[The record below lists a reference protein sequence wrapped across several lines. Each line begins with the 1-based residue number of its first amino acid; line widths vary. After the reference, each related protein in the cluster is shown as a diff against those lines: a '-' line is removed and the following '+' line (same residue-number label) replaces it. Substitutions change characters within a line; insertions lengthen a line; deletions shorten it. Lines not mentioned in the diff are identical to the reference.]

1 MPVSRR
7 NFLLASAA
15 PLLAQKSA
23 APRPNILLI
32 LTESLPAFAL
42 GCYGNREILTP
53 NLDLLARGGSL
64 FTCHA
69 SCAPSPRAGR
79 ASLLTG
85 LVPRQHGVEE
95 QPAVVPASFA
105 SATMISDVLAG
116 AGYHCGYFGLWG
128 LGDDAK
134 PQHAFQE
141 WNTQAGAP
149 TLRAVRFLELQKP
162 DQPFFLVASYPNP
175 REPYAGLPPAF
186 YEKYAASRFD
196 SLGWLPAARNASS
209 GKEYLSDT
217 VGSLRKC
224 AAAITA
230 FDSEIPALISALDAG
245 RLREQTLVIFTA
257 AAGHLMGRH
266 GLWGS
271 GRASDPVNM
280 YEEAV
285 MTPMLWNW
293 RGKVPVE
300 AVRPEVINGDDLF
313 PSLCEVAGLP
323 APAKRPLAGS
333 SYVLPATNKPLPKN
347 APWRNLVFSHSGNT
361 EMVRNA
367 RFKVVLRDGG
377 KGPGELYD
385 LRKDPRELSNQ
396 YDNAEFLTV
405 RAALTRD
412 LEQWRKQYA

>member
-7 NFLLASAA
+7 SFLLSSAA
-15 PLLAQKSA
+15 PLLAQRRVE
-23 APRPNILLI
+23 PRPNILLI
-32 LTESLPAFAL
+32 LAESLPAFAL
-42 GCYGNREILTP
+42 GCYGNREIRTP

-95 QPAVVPASFA
+95 QPAAVPVSLAG
-105 SATMISDVLAG
+105 ATMISDLLAG
-116 AGYHCGYFGLWG
+116 AGYHCGYVGLWG

-134 PQHAFQE
+134 PQHAFQQ
-141 WNTQAGAP
+141 WDTQPGTP
-149 TLRAVRFLELQKP
+149 TARAVQFLEQQKP
-162 DQPFFLVASYPNP
+162 DQPFFLVASYPNV
-175 REPYAGLPPAF
+175 REPYTGLPQA
-186 YEKYAASRFD
+186 YYDKYAASRFD
-196 SLGWLPAARNASS
+196 SHGWLPAARNASS
-209 GKEYLSDT
+209 GKEYLSDI

-230 FDSEIPALISALDAG
+230 FDSEIPALISVLDG
-245 RLREQTLVIFTA
+245 RKLREQTLVIFTA
-257 AAGHLMGRH
+257 TAGHLMGRH

-285 MTPMLWNW
+285 VTPMFWNW

-300 AVRPEVINGDDLF
+300 SVRPEVINGDDLL
-313 PSLCEVAGLP
+313 PSLCEVAGVKP
-323 APAKRPLAGS
+323 PAKRPLAGS
-333 SYVLPATNKPLPKN
+333 SYALPATNKPLPKK
-347 APWRNLVFSHSGNT
+347 APWRNLVFSQSGNT

-385 LRKDPRELSNQ
+385 LRKDPRELTNQ
-396 YDNAEFLTV
+396 YDNAEYVTV
-405 RAALTRD
+405 RATLTRD
-412 LEQWRKQYA
+412 LDQWRKQYV

>member
-7 NFLLASAA
+7 SFLLTSAA
-15 PLLAQKSA
+15 PLLAQRRVE
-23 APRPNILLI
+23 PRPNILLI
-32 LTESLPAFAL
+32 LAESLPAFAL
-42 GCYGNREILTP
+42 GCYGNQEIRTP

-95 QPAVVPASFA
+95 QQAAAPASLA
-105 SATMISDVLAG
+105 SATMISDLLAG
-116 AGYHCGYFGLWG
+116 AGYHCGYVGLWG

-134 PQHAFQE
+134 PQHGFQQ
-141 WNTQAGAP
+141 WDTQPGTP
-149 TLRAVRFLELQKP
+149 TPRAVQFLEQQKL
-162 DQPFFLVASYPNP
+162 DRPFLLVASYPSV
-175 REPYAGLPPAF
+175 REPFAGLPQS
-186 YEKYAASRFD
+186 YYDKYAASRFD
-196 SLGWLPAARNASS
+196 SHGWLPAAGNASS
-209 GKEYLSDT
+209 GKEYLRDI

-230 FDSEIPALISALDAG
+230 LDGEIPALIAALDA
-245 RLREQTLVIFTA
+245 RKIREQTLVIFTA

-271 GRASDPVNM
+271 GRASDPANM

-285 MTPMLWNW
+285 LTPMFWNW

-300 AVRPEVINGDDLF
+300 SVRPEVINGDDLL
-313 PSLCEVAGLP
+313 PSLCEVAGIKP
-323 APAKRPLAGS
+323 PAKRPLAGS
-333 SYVLPATNKPLPKN
+333 SYLLPATNKPLPKK
-347 APWRNLVFSHSGNT
+347 APWRNLVFSQSGNT

-367 RFKVVLRDGG
+367 RFKVVARDGG
-377 KGPGELYD
+377 KGLGELYD
-385 LRKDPRELSNQ
+385 LRKDPRELTNQ
-396 YDNAEFLTV
+396 YDNGEYVSV
-405 RAALTRD
+405 RTTLTRD
-412 LEQWRKQYA
+412 LELWRKQYT

>member
-1 MPVSRR
+1 MHVSRR
-7 NFLLASAA
+7 SLLLASAA
-15 PLLAQKSA
+15 PLLAQKRV

-32 LTESLPAFAL
+32 LAESLPAFSL
-42 GCYGNREILTP
+42 GCYGNQEIRTP

-69 SCAPSPRAGR
+69 TCAPSPRAGR

-95 QPAVVPASFA
+95 QPAAVPPSFA
-105 SATMISDVLAG
+105 STTMISDLLAG
-116 AGYHCGYFGLWG
+116 AGYHCGYMGLWG

-134 PQHAFQE
+134 PQHGFQK
-141 WNTQAGAP
+141 WDTQPGTP
-149 TLRAVRFLELQKP
+149 TARAVQFLEELQP
-162 DQPFFLVASYPNP
+162 GWPFFLVASFASP
-175 REPYAGLPPAF
+175 REPYTGLPQAF
-186 YEKYAASRFD
+186 YDKYATSRFD
-196 SLGWLPAARNASS
+196 SLGWLPPARNASS
-209 GKEYLSDT
+209 GKEFLSDI

-230 FDSEIPALISALDAG
+230 FDNEVAQLISALDA
-245 RLREQTLVIFTA
+245 RKLREQTLVIFTA

-285 MTPMLWNW
+285 MTPMFWNW

-300 AVRPEVINGDDLF
+300 GVRPEVIDGDDLL
-313 PSLCEVAGLP
+313 PSLCEVAGIR
-323 APAKRPLAGS
+323 APAKRPLAGR
-333 SYVLPATNKPLPKN
+333 SYLLPATNRPLPKK
-347 APWRNLVFSHSGNT
+347 APWRNLVFSQSGNT

-385 LRKDPRELSNQ
+385 LRKDPRELVNQ
-396 YDNAEFLTV
+396 YDNAEYISF
-405 RAALTRD
+405 RSSMARD
-412 LEQWRKQYA
+412 LEQWRQQYT

>member
-1 MPVSRR
+1 MDVSRR
-7 NFLLASAA
+7 SLLLASAA
-15 PLLAQKSA
+15 PLLAQKRA

-32 LTESLPAFAL
+32 LAESLPAFAL

-53 NLDLLARGGSL
+53 NLDLLARGGTL

-69 SCAPSPRAGR
+69 ACAPSPRAGR

-95 QPAVVPASFA
+95 QPAPVPPSFA
-105 SATMISDVLAG
+105 GTTMISDLLAA
-116 AGYHCGYFGLWG
+116 AGHHCGYVGLWG

-134 PQHAFQE
+134 PQHGFQQ
-141 WNTQAGAP
+141 WDTQPGMP
-149 TLRAVRFLELQKP
+149 TPRAVQFLNQQKP
-162 DQPFFLVASYPNP
+162 GQPFFLVASYPTP
-175 REPYAGLPPAF
+175 REPYSGVPQAF
-186 YEKYAASRFD
+186 YDKYAATRFD

-209 GKEYLSDT
+209 GKEYLSDI

-230 FDSEIPALISALDAG
+230 LDSEIPALIAALDA
-245 RLREQTLVIFTA
+245 RELREQTLVIFTA

-271 GRASDPVNM
+271 GRASDPANM

-285 MTPMLWNW
+285 MTPMFWNW

-300 AVRPEVINGDDLF
+300 GVRPEVIDGDDLF

-323 APAKRPLAGS
+323 VPAKRPLDGR
-333 SYVLPATNKPLPKN
+333 SYLLPATNKPFPKK
-347 APWRNLVFSHSGNT
+347 APWRNLVFSQTGNT

-367 RFKVVLRDGG
+367 RFKVVLRDAG
-377 KGPGELYD
+377 KGPGDLYD
-385 LRKDPRELSNQ
+385 LRKDPRELVNQ
-396 YDNAEFLTV
+396 YDNAEYVSF
-405 RAALTRD
+405 RSSMTRD
-412 LEQWRKQYA
+412 LEQWRKQYT